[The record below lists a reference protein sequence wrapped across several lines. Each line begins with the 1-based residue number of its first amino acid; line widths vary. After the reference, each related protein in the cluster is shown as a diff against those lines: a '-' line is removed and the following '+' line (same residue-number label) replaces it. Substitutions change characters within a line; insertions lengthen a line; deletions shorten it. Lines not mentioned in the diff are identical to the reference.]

1 MAEITTTA
9 DPALA
14 LPGGDFLRGVLG
26 MPLLRQVVLLVA
38 LAGSVAA
45 GVSAVMWMR
54 TPDMRPITGSLGPG
68 QASAV
73 TAMLEQQGIAYQID
87 PSSGMILV
95 ANESLAKARMQLA
108 GTQGLGSHQLGY
120 ELLDREQSFGVS
132 QFMEAAQHRRSL
144 EGELARS
151 ISSID
156 VVQKARVLLAV
167 PKSTAFVRDRR
178 KSTASVTLQLMPG
191 QQLAKQQAKG
201 IANLVAGAVPSLQV
215 DDVTIVDQ
223 SGRLLSS
230 QGEDADYERSTAQL
244 DYIARVERSLVRKV
258 DNILVPSLGTGSFT
272 AEVTADLDFTRV
284 EQTEELFNPDLAA
297 VRSEA
302 SMREESKD
310 TELEAVGVPG
320 ALTNTPVAD
329 APEAEVAGQK
339 PLRSREEMT
348 KNYEVDRTISH
359 TQHAVGVLR
368 RLTVSVLVDD
378 LQVAD
383 PETGELSPVAWPAE
397 DLERLQALVENAVGF
412 SAERGDQVSI
422 VNRAFF
428 NPEIEAT
435 VEVPFWAQSWFGG
448 LLKQVLGG
456 LALILLI
463 VGMLRPLYRNLSQA
477 GAIVKEQHSLAL
489 AQQAQLAQSLAS
501 LPPGT
506 DPATIAGASPEEVA
520 GLLPRGNSYSNK
532 VDAVRGMIEEDP
544 ERVAQVVKN
553 WVAVED

>member
-54 TPDMRPITGSLGPG
+54 TPDMRPVTGSLGPG

-151 ISSID
+151 IGSID

-167 PKSTAFVRDRR
+167 PKTTAFVRDRR

-230 QGEDADYERSTAQL
+230 QGEDEDYERSTAQL

-258 DNILVPSLGTGSFT
+258 DNILVPSLGSGSFT

-310 TELEAVGVPG
+310 TELEAVGIPG
-320 ALTNTPVAD
+320 ALTNTPVAG
-329 APEAEVAGQK
+329 APEAEAGAGAQK

-359 TQHAVGVLR
+359 TQHAVGVLQ

-378 LQVAD
+378 LQVTD
-383 PETGELSPVAWPAE
+383 PETGEISPVAWPAE

-428 NPEIEAT
+428 NPEIEAA

-501 LPPGT
+501 LPPGS
-506 DPATIAGASPEEVA
+506 DPATVAAVQNVA
-520 GLLPRGNSYSNK
+520 GLLPQGNSYSNK